1 MGYLHG
7 LTAVRGVAAIW
18 VALCHA
24 YTAFYFLPVDP
35 ESSIGLMM
43 SKGWLGVDLFFI
55 LSGFIITFSY
65 ETKLSKPNKYE
76 FKSYIKKRLAR
87 LYPAHIVVLLCYF
100 AIVALGSHL
109 GKMDTSNYTTSRF
122 ISQLFLVNGLG
133 FGVPEGWNAP
143 SWSVSS
149 ELLAYLLFPA
159 LLLSIL
165 KFKKHMQVGI
175 GIILINV
182 FLSIKINN
190 FEQYMLGFSWVSLRV
205 ISEFMLG
212 MLLYKVFTNSKPKLW
227 PLPVGAVMVTL
238 HSVLKFGAFW
248 DWLFLVYFM
257 MIIYGCA
264 SIRVKRPVPILG
276 HLGEISYSLYLC
288 HSLILIGFNF
298 LLKALPDFRPGLLI
312 ILALYLGVSIVF
324 AKILYSWIEIPG
336 QKLCLDISL
345 NSILKKARAPVLLR
359 RG

>member
-7 LTAVRGVAAIW
+7 LTAIRGIAAIW

-35 ESSIGLMM
+35 ESSIGHIM

-65 ETKLSKPNKYE
+65 EFKLSEPNIHE

-87 LYPAHIVVLLCYF
+87 LYPAHIVVLFCYF
-100 AIVALGSHL
+100 VIVALASYL
-109 GKMDTSNYTTSRF
+109 GKMDTSNYTTPRF
-122 ISQLFLVNGLG
+122 ISQLFLINGLG

-149 ELLAYLLFPA
+149 ELLAYFLFPTF
-159 LLLSIL
+159 LLVIL
-165 KFKKHMQVGI
+165 KLKKYMQMGI
-175 GIILINV
+175 CIILINI

-205 ISEFMLG
+205 ASEFILG
-212 MLLYKVFTNSKPKLW
+212 MLLYKVFTNSTPKLW
-227 PLPVGAVMVTL
+227 LLPVGAALVTF
-238 HSVLKFGAFW
+238 HSVLKLSAFW
-248 DWLFLVYFM
+248 DWLFLIYFM
-257 MIIYGCA
+257 MVIYGSA
-264 SIRVKRPVPILG
+264 SIRLKRPVPLLG
-276 HLGEISYSLYLC
+276 KLGEISYSLYLC
-288 HSLILIGFNF
+288 HSLILIAFNF
-298 LLKALPDFRPGLLI
+298 FLKALPGFRPGLLV
-312 ILALYLGVSIVF
+312 ILTLYLGVSIFF
-324 AKILYSWIEIPG
+324 AKLLYTWIEVPG

-345 NSILKKARAPVLLR
+345 SSLARKYRIPIGTG